1 MSKTTLG
8 QRLKAARIAMRPRK
22 LSQTEIGVAIGTAL
36 QKSFTA
42 SAVGQW
48 ENDKV
53 EPERRAIIEWA
64 KLTGADAAY
73 LFLGVAAGWLGTSGR
88 MPRGGRV
95 VSKVL
100 VMPKEPN
107 LRPLDQEFHTHFPCS
122 EAAYLVEVFDARN
135 APTYVRGDHIVID
148 PSERP
153 MPGDMVLAMVDSAP
167 IFGVFSRSDRFS
179 SGAIES
185 LDTKWGSEEID
196 PDRGDKVLGV
206 MTEHARP
213 RRN

>member
-1 MSKTTLG
+1 MSNGTFG
-8 QRLKAARIAMRPRK
+8 QRLKAARLAMKPRK
-22 LSQTEIGVAIGTAL
+22 LSQTEIGAAIGKAL
-36 QKSFTA
+36 NKSFSA

-48 ENDKV
+48 EGDKS
-53 EPERRAIIEWA
+53 EPERMAVIEWA
-64 KLTGADAAY
+64 KLTGADASF
-73 LFLGVAAGWLGTSGR
+73 LFLGVSANWLGSSGR

-95 VSKVL
+95 VSKVA

-107 LRPLDQEFHTHFPCS
+107 LRPLNQEFHTHFPCS
-122 EAAYLVEVFDARN
+122 EGAYLLEVFDARN
-135 APTYVRGDHIVID
+135 APTFVRGDHIVID
-148 PSERP
+148 PYESP
-153 MPGDMVLAMVDSAP
+153 TPGDMVLAMVDSAP

>member
-1 MSKTTLG
+1 MSKNTLG
-8 QRLKAARIAMRPRK
+8 QRLKAARLAMQPRK
-22 LSQTEIGVAIGTAL
+22 LSQTEMGVAIGGAL
-36 QKSFTA
+36 GKTFTA

-64 KLTGADAAY
+64 KLTGTDVTY
-73 LFLGVAAGWLGTSGR
+73 LFTGIAAGWLGTKGR
-88 MPRGGRV
+88 ISRGGRI

-122 EAAYLVEVFDARN
+122 ESAFLVEVFDTRN
-135 APTYVRGDHIVID
+135 APTYARGDHIVID
-148 PSERP
+148 PLEQP
-153 MPGDMVLAMVDSAP
+153 VPGDMVLAIVDSAP
-167 IFGVFSRSDRFS
+167 IFGVFSRSDRFAG
-179 SGAIES
+179 GAIES
-185 LDTKWGSEEID
+185 LDAKWGSEELD